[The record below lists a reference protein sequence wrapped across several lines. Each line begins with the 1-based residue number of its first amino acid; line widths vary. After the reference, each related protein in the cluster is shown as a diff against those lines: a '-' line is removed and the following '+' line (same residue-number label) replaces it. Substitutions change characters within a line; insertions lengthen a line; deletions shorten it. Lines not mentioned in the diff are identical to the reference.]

1 MSFWLEVVGI
11 VLEYTLNK
19 MFSFLYDPFKYLSND
34 YDSLSNDYFPDGT
47 KLPDVCLPCV
57 RYDFKDDLQ
66 NCLCK
71 N

>member
-1 MSFWLEVVGI
+1 MSFWLEVAGI
-11 VLEYTLNK
+11 VLDYTLNK
-19 MFSFLYDPFKYLSND
+19 IFSFLYDPFKYLSND
-34 YDSLSNDYFPDGT
+34 YFPDGS
-47 KLPDVCLPCV
+47 KLPDVRLPCV